1 MSSYLELGGYLCPRT
16 LRVFIYRCFGIK
28 VYTNHIS
35 PKCFIGGTKLYIGE
49 NTFINYNN
57 FFDLTDSI
65 TIGKNV
71 FIGCCSQF
79 ITSTH
84 RIEGPEQRAGIT
96 VPAPIVIEDGS
107 WIGANVTV
115 IPGVTI
121 HKGAIVAAGSVVV
134 KDCEENAL
142 YAGVPAKKIRNL

>member
-1 MSSYLELGGYLCPRT
+1 M
-16 LRVFIYRCFGIK
+16 
-28 VYTNHIS
+28 
-35 PKCFIGGTKLYIGE
+35 
-49 NTFINYNN
+49 
-57 FFDLTDSI
+57 
-65 TIGKNV
+65 
-71 FIGCCSQF
+71 
-79 ITSTH
+79 
-84 RIEGPEQRAGIT
+84 
-96 VPAPIVIEDGS
+96 PAPIVIEDGS